1 MDRRGS
7 RPTPPTKVA
16 VVSGARLHPVLTAV
30 PYGAGV
36 RRILVIFNPI
46 SGGGKAAAASVGV
59 ERSLESAGFE
69 VRRLATE
76 PGPSEQWLDEPL
88 AGRDALVVMGG
99 DGAVRTAAMS
109 AARVGVPMC
118 NLPFGTENLFARHFG
133 MSRDLPA
140 LIARLR
146 GGFVRRVDL
155 GLVNGEPFLAMCGI
169 GLDAEVVHDLA
180 GARTGAISKLT
191 YARPILR
198 QVVAWRAPRLR
209 VELDGSPWAL
219 PGPGFLVVGNSR
231 RYAAHI
237 DPASMAIDDDGLL
250 DACFFPCAAA
260 IGASIWV
267 IRCWLRQQFRARRFM
282 HWRAQSIVARG
293 ADDPVRYQMD
303 GDRPRAPHDA
313 VVVRMEVRRQAVP
326 ILLKSEK

>member
-1 MDRRGS
+1 M
-7 RPTPPTKVA
+7 
-16 VVSGARLHPVLTAV
+16 
-30 PYGAGV
+30 

-88 AGRDALVVMGG
+88 VGRDALVVMGG

-109 AARVGVPMC
+109 AARVGVPLC

-146 GGFVRRVDL
+146 NGFVRRVDL

-250 DACFFPCAAA
+250 DACFFPCATA
-260 IGASIWV
+260 IGASMWV
-267 IRCWLRQQFRARRFM
+267 IRCWLRQQSRARRFM
-282 HWRAQSIVARG
+282 HWRAQSIVVKG

-313 VVVRMEVRRQAVP
+313 VVARMEVRRQAVP
-326 ILLKSEK
+326 ILVTSEK